1 MPKAVRAKEEFLPDV
16 SLATLE
22 EMHRRE
28 KPGKSR
34 DRLQAAKLRKR
45 GDTLEEIS
53 DIAGKHPSTISRW
66 LNRME
71 REGVDAREDRKS
83 PGRPQNITPEQE
95 RAVEEDLDKPP
106 GESGFDRGSWNSK
119 LLPRHVRDT
128 FDVVCSPRTALMVA
142 GRLGFS
148 FRKARTIPYNSATAG
163 ERREFIEGM
172 GDTVARWKAE
182 GRVVLSVDV
191 TTLRDSPTSGRG
203 LRRRGGRDAVR
214 TNYSKRANHLIG
226 ALGNGT
232 LDVQFHENL
241 TADSYVSLL
250 EYARRR
256 HKKIGVTIPQRRRP
270 HRQNHTGVHRRNE
283 RRRRNGAHPA
293 PPQLNPIEMQWREI
307 KAAIADIFFR
317 GLDKMR
323 DAIMEWLHNKE
334 IPISKLYDWLLGLWN
349 PESCSP
355 LAP

>member
-45 GDTLEEIS
+45 GDTLEEVA
-53 DIAGKHPSTISRW
+53 DVVGKHPSTISRW
-66 LNRME
+66 LNRMA

-83 PGRPQNITPEQE
+83 PGRPRNITPEQE
-95 RAVEEDLDKPP
+95 RAVEKDLDKPP

-119 LLPRHVRDT
+119 LLARHVRDT
-128 FDVVCSPRTALMVA
+128 FDVACSPRTALRVA
-142 GRLGFS
+142 DRLGFS
-148 FRKARTIPYNSATAG
+148 FRKARTIPYNSATAE
-163 ERREFIEGM
+163 EREKFIEGM
-172 GDTVARWKAE
+172 TDTVARWKAE
-182 GRVVLSVDV
+182 DRVVLSVDA

-226 ALGNGT
+226 ALGDGT

-256 HKKIGVTIPQRRRP
+256 HKKIGVVVDNAGALTGKAMREYIAGTNGDVEMVHIPP
-270 HRQNHTGVHRRNE
+270 HT
-283 RRRRNGAHPA
+283 
-293 PPQLNPIEMQWREI
+293 PQLNPIEMQWREI
-307 KAAIADIFFR
+307 KAAIAGIFFG

-334 IPISKLYDWLLGLWN
+334 IPIVKLFDWLLG
-349 PESCSP
+349 
-355 LAP
+355 